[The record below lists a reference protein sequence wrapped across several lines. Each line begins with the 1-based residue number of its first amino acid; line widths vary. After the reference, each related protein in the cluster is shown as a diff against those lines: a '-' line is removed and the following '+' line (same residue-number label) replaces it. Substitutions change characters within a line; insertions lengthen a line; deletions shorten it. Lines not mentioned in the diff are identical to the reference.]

1 MNDNGTAKEGTI
13 LLVDDEDNV
22 LRALERSLRR
32 AGNYVILKSGG
43 GAEALELLK
52 KQRVDLVISDHLMPE
67 MKGMDFLVEVRK
79 RHPEVVRILLT
90 GHADVEVAI
99 AGINSGKLYRFLTKP
114 WDDDE
119 LRLTVA
125 KALELSKLQRSSRAF
140 VAEVKNQEEYKSKLE
155 SKYPGIS
162 RVKRDKDG
170 TIIIDE

>member
-1 MNDNGTAKEGTI
+1 MKDDGTAKQGTI

-22 LRALERSLRR
+22 LRALERSLHR
-32 AGNYVILKSGG
+32 AGDYAILKCSG
-43 GAEALELLK
+43 AREALTLLK
-52 KQRVDLVISDHLMPE
+52 TERVDVVISDHLMPE

-79 RHPEVVRILLT
+79 RHPDVIRILLT

-99 AGINSGKLYRFLTKP
+99 AGINSGKLFRFLQKP

-119 LRLTVA
+119 LRRIVA
-125 KALELSKLQRSSRAF
+125 KALEVSKLQHGSRAF
-140 VAEVKNQEEYKSKLE
+140 VEDVKNQEEYKSRLE

-162 RVKRDKDG
+162 KVKRDKDG